1 MTKITEEK
9 KQNRRE
15 QYLKHYKKE
24 RDNGKKYYQKNK
36 EKILKRQ
43 KENHKKYPHKRKN
56 YSLKYGYGITLDDY
70 NKMFEQQKG
79 KCAICK
85 RHQND
90 LTRTL
95 CVDHDHK
102 TNQVRALLCV
112 TCNTDVSVVE
122 NRLKEM
128 LTYLNKYRK
137 DVN

>member
-1 MTKITEEK
+1 MTKTIEEK
-9 KQNRRE
+9 KQNRKE

-56 YSLKYGYGITLDDY
+56 SLLKYGYGITLDDY

-85 RHQND
+85 RHQNN

-95 CVDHDHK
+95 SVDHNHK
-102 TNQVRALLCV
+102 TNEIRALLCV

-128 LTYLNKYRK
+128 LKYLNKYRK

>member
-1 MTKITEEK
+1 MTKTIEEK
-9 KQNRRE
+9 KQYRRQ
-15 QYLKHYKKE
+15 QYLKHYEKE
-24 RDNGKKYYQKNK
+24 KLSSRKYREENK

-43 KENHKKYPHKRKN
+43 KEDHKKYPHKRKN
-56 YSLKYGYGITLDDY
+56 SMLKYQYGITIDDY
-70 NKMFEQQKG
+70 NKMFEKQKG
-79 KCAICK
+79 KCDICE

-102 TNQVRALLCV
+102 TNKVRALLCV

-122 NRLKEM
+122 NKLEEM
-128 LTYLNKYRK
+128 LKYLNKYRK

>member
-1 MTKITEEK
+1 MTKTIEEK
-9 KQNRRE
+9 KQYRRE
-15 QYLKHYKKE
+15 QYLKHYEKE
-24 RDNGKKYYQKNK
+24 KLSNKKYREKNK
-36 EKILKRQ
+36 ELIREKQRKFN
-43 KENHKKYPHKRKN
+43 KENPIKRKN
-56 YSLKYGYGITLDDY
+56 SMLKYQYGITLIDY

-85 RHQND
+85 RHQNN

-95 CVDHDHK
+95 SVDHNHK

-128 LTYLNKYRK
+128 LKYLNKYRK

>member
-1 MTKITEEK
+1 MIKTIEEK
-9 KQNRRE
+9 KQNRKE

-36 EKILKRQ
+36 EQILKKQ

-56 YSLKYGYGITLDDY
+56 SLLKYGYGITLDDY

-85 RHQND
+85 RHQNN

-122 NRLKEM
+122 DRLKEM
-128 LTYLNKYRK
+128 LKYLNKYRK

>member
-95 CVDHDHK
+95 CVDHNHK

>member
-1 MTKITEEK
+1 MIKTTEEK
-9 KQNRRE
+9 KQNRRK
-15 QYLKHYKKE
+15 QYLKHKE
-24 RDNGKKYYQKNK
+24 KVLKQYAEYRDKNRELLREKQRKFNK
-36 EKILKRQ
+36 ENPI
-43 KENHKKYPHKRKN
+43 KRKN
-56 YSLKYGYGITLDDY
+56 SMLKYKYGITLIDY

-85 RHQND
+85 RHQNN

-95 CVDHDHK
+95 SVDHNHK

-128 LTYLNKYRK
+128 LKYLNKYRK

>member
-1 MTKITEEK
+1 MTKTIEEK
-9 KQNRRE
+9 KQDRKE
-15 QYLKHYKKE
+15 QYLKNYKKE

-43 KENHKKYPHKRKN
+43 KENNKKYPHKRKN
-56 YSLKYGYGITLDDY
+56 SLLKYGYGITLDDY

-85 RHQND
+85 RHQNN

-102 TNQVRALLCV
+102 TNKVRALLCV

-122 NRLKEM
+122 NRLEEM
-128 LTYLNKYRK
+128 LKYLNKYRK